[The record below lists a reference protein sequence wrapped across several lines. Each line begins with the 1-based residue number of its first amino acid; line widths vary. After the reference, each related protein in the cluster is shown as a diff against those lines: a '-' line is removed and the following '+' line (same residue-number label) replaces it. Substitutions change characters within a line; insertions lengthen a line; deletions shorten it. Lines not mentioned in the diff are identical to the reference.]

1 MQINVTFRHMEHS
14 NELKDYIQ
22 DRFSR
27 LKKYSDS
34 PMNVNVVLTTEKFRK
49 TAEVVVTGNGI
60 RAAAKQE
67 HDDLRAAVDLVLDK
81 IERQLK
87 KFREKVKS
95 RRTSAQ
101 NVAPAPVPPAQ
112 DIEEEGD
119 QDQVI
124 TIQKIN
130 PKPMSIEEAADQL
143 QINEKGFLAFINAD
157 TNRVNVIYWRKDGG
171 LGLLEP

>member
-1 MQINVTFRHMEHS
+1 MQINVTFRHMDHS
-14 NELKDYIQ
+14 DELKDYIN
-22 DRFSR
+22 DRFVR

-34 PMNVNVVLTTEKFRK
+34 PMNVNVVLTSEKFRK
-49 TAEVVVTGNGI
+49 TAEVVITGDGI

-67 HDDLRAAVDLVLDK
+67 HDDLRAAIDLVLDK

-87 KFREKVKS
+87 KFREKVKN
-95 RRTSAQ
+95 RRSPNQSSVATSQ
-101 NVAPAPVPPAQ
+101 EAPMEEVQ
-112 DIEEEGD
+112 DA
-119 QDQVI
+119 DQVI
-124 TIQKIN
+124 VAQKID

-143 QINEKGFLAFINAD
+143 QISGMDFLAFINAD

>member
-1 MQINVTFRHMEHS
+1 MQINVTFRHMDHS
-14 NELKDYIQ
+14 EELKDYIN
-22 DRFSR
+22 DRFVR

-34 PMNVNVVLTTEKFRK
+34 PMNVNVVLTSEKFRK
-49 TAEVVVTGNGI
+49 TAEVVITGDGI

-67 HDDLRAAVDLVLDK
+67 HDDLRAAIDLVLDK

-87 KFREKVKS
+87 KFREKVKN
-95 RRTSAQ
+95 RRSANQ
-101 NVAPAPVPPAQ
+101 SSVAASKEAPMEESQ
-112 DIEEEGD
+112 DA
-119 QDQVI
+119 DQVI
-124 TIQKIN
+124 VAQKID

-143 QINEKGFLAFINAD
+143 QISGMDFLAFINAD

>member
-1 MQINVTFRHMEHS
+1 MQINVTFRHMDHS
-14 NELKDYIQ
+14 DELKDYIN
-22 DRFSR
+22 DRFAR

-34 PMNVNVVLTTEKFRK
+34 PMNVNVVLTAEKFRK
-49 TAEVVVTGNGI
+49 TAEVVITGDGI

-67 HDDLRAAVDLVLDK
+67 HDDLRAAIDLVLDK

-95 RRTSAQ
+95 RRTSGQ
-101 NVAPAPVPPAQ
+101 NITPPPAAPAHEA
-112 DIEEEGD
+112 EEA
-119 QDQVI
+119 DQVI

-143 QINEKGFLAFINAD
+143 QINGKGFLAFINAD